1 MMMVGRVGGNMIQ
14 YLAVGGPTWLWSPC
28 LVWLTP
34 LGPETACT
42 ISVSRNYSDYYHA
55 NNIKG
60 DPDKII
66 IYFIL
71 AEYEILKL
79 MMQFCLNI
87 CYQMRMGNVRRLLT
101 MILIIATIHS
111 VKSNI
116 EFIKIAVPVHPQVRG
131 TSKSL
136 IVLLQYVS
144 G

>member
-1 MMMVGRVGGNMIQ
+1 MVQLDSGARVWFDS
-14 YLAVGGPTWLWSPC
+14 LRW
-28 LVWLTP
+28 
-34 LGPETACT
+34 PETGT
-42 ISVSRNYSDYYHA
+42 ISVSHNYSDYYHA

-116 EFIKIAVPVHPQVRG
+116 EFMKIAVPVHPQVRG

-136 IVLLQYVS
+136 IVLLQYFS